1 MISKLS
7 PFLDAK
13 IYKDPRLKPALQQLR
28 DWMGPQRYER
38 PEGYLN
44 IDKYFYAYVAYY
56 LPLHFPELYWIL
68 EEVKKIESGQ
78 DKLNVALVGLQK
90 LFEIAKA
97 EPINIR
103 NRILSL
109 EERIAVLGDLE
120 AFLNDKQSIYRGKLD
135 AILRVAAEESP
146 SRPEKLSVV
155 REAKK
160 IKKNK

>member
-1 MISKLS
+1 MKIELISERLS
-7 PFLDAK
+7 ETNEIASSISELRNSLRNSLNKAK
-13 IYKDPRLKPALQQLR
+13 EDSGSIKI
-28 DWMGPQRYER
+28 
-38 PEGYLN
+38 LN
-44 IDKYFYAYVAYY
+44 EIEAFTRN
-56 LPLHFPELYWIL
+56 IL

-120 AFLNDKQSIYRGKLD
+120 AFLNDKQSIYRGKID

>member
-1 MISKLS
+1 MKIELISERLS
-7 PFLDAK
+7 ETNEIASSISELRNSLRNSLNKAK
-13 IYKDPRLKPALQQLR
+13 EDSASIKI
-28 DWMGPQRYER
+28 
-38 PEGYLN
+38 LN
-44 IDKYFYAYVAYY
+44 EIEAFTRN
-56 LPLHFPELYWIL
+56 IL

-120 AFLNDKQSIYRGKLD
+120 AFLNDKQSIYRGKID